1 MSERI
6 FDTPLTIS
14 GPYRAPKQ
22 MLATQEYG
30 GHASIHDA
38 GMAKDLGF
46 KGAPIEGPTHFSQF
60 VPLLH
65 QLWGRDW
72 EEHGCLSAHYKNPV
86 VEGEE
91 VKAFVETTDQPNYI
105 RIWAEKE
112 DGTPVLEGSATLGPD
127 HPETTLEA
135 RRKQLKT
142 PEKLIILRDVE
153 VGYRSPSGTVKMDFD
168 QNLGALYPFTLL
180 DKLEVITERSAWCT
194 PEGGPQSPWGRAI
207 VPLEMIGPLTQYTS
221 RESQIPVRGP
231 AVGLF
236 ADLEIRMVNGP
247 VFVGKE
253 YTIEREVVQL
263 SESRRTESYWVLTS
277 LTDPEDGKLIA
288 QALLNSASLKDSFAT
303 YAGEAAA
310 RG

>member
-1 MSERI
+1 MSEQV

-14 GPYRAPKQ
+14 GPYRAPSQ
-22 MLATQEYG
+22 MLAAQEYG
-30 GHASIHDA
+30 GHASIHDDD
-38 GMAKDLGF
+38 MAQDLGF

-65 QLWGRDW
+65 QVWGRDW

-91 VKAFVETTDQPNYI
+91 VKAFVETMGQPNYI
-105 RIWAEKE
+105 RIWAEKK
-112 DGTPVLEGSATLGPD
+112 DGTPVLEGSATLGPE

-142 PEKLIILRDVE
+142 PKKLIILRDVE

-253 YTIEREVVQL
+253 YKIEREVVQL
-263 SESRRTESYWVLTS
+263 SESRRTESFWVLTS
-277 LTDPEDGKLIA
+277 LTDPDDGKLVA

-303 YAGEAAA
+303 YAEEAAG
-310 RG
+310 R